1 MFLFYFCILALVD
14 LAGIGLLGPYI
25 GIAMDQSKIA
35 EIGFLSLIMEN
46 LNINVSPIS
55 FISICMIL
63 IFSFR
68 FALAILVNKKILFF
82 CRDMQVALRSDLM
95 KTYQNMSYED
105 FTENDS
111 SDAIANTTVL
121 SMYFTN
127 NVLYST
133 LKAFAEVILAI
144 FLFSFLLFI
153 NGLLVLILVLG
164 LGSLVTLYSNF
175 FKSRMISYG
184 QRINT
189 ANSNLVQ
196 SVKQSMEG
204 IKEVRVLGKENFFY
218 KRYISNAE
226 TYGDLHASSQLIN
239 TGSRYFIEFAIIG
252 FFVFTIS
259 ASDFLMLGD
268 SSDIFATLGMFA
280 FAAIRLLPGV
290 NVLSSAILQL
300 RSQKNTV
307 DRLYETLID
316 LEIEIDFSKIETD
329 DYHENTNSEVNFKS
343 ISLENI
349 KYSYPNTNKN
359 VLDGINLE
367 IYKGESIGIIGSS
380 GSGKTTLIDILLGL
394 LKPKSGKIKLNGKSL
409 DKVIENLGKMI
420 AYIPQESLMIN
431 ETLSSNIQLDESSD
445 LDINNEQL
453 YKSISQA
460 QLTKVVDNLPKGV
473 LTNIGESGIRL
484 SGGQRQRVALAR
496 AIFHSRNILVF
507 DEATSALDSQTEAE
521 VINEITR
528 MKGIKTMIIVAHRT
542 ETLRFCDRIYKIDNG
557 IIVENGTPNEILGS
571 SDIK

>member
-1 MFLFYFCILALVD
+1 
-14 LAGIGLLGPYI
+14 
-25 GIAMDQSKIA
+25 MDQSKIA

-153 NGLLVLILVLG
+153 NGLLVLILVIG

-184 QRINT
+184 QKINA

-316 LEIEIDFSKIETD
+316 LRIEIDFSKIETD
-329 DYHENTNSEVNFKS
+329 AYQENTNSEGKATGGSKLLQRLCARLTGDNA
-343 ISLENI
+343 
-349 KYSYPNTNKN
+349 
-359 VLDGINLE
+359 
-367 IYKGESIGIIGSS
+367 ESIQLQCKGILEFLLDTDTMEPNEKEEFIANYDKEDIGYIESKYLGTLMLNNLKGREQKFLSLAFAYAKSS
-380 GSGKTTLIDILLGL
+380 VK
-394 LKPKSGKIKLNGKSL
+394 GKSCVHL
-409 DKVIENLGKMI
+409 KV
-420 AYIPQESLMIN
+420 Y
-431 ETLSSNIQLDESSD
+431 
-445 LDINNEQL
+445 
-453 YKSISQA
+453 
-460 QLTKVVDNLPKGV
+460 
-473 LTNIGESGIRL
+473 
-484 SGGQRQRVALAR
+484 
-496 AIFHSRNILVF
+496 
-507 DEATSALDSQTEAE
+507 
-521 VINEITR
+521 
-528 MKGIKTMIIVAHRT
+528 
-542 ETLRFCDRIYKIDNG
+542 
-557 IIVENGTPNEILGS
+557 
-571 SDIK
+571 

>member
-1 MFLFYFCILALVD
+1 
-14 LAGIGLLGPYI
+14 
-25 GIAMDQSKIA
+25 MDQSKIA

-153 NGLLVLILVLG
+153 NGLLVLILVIG

-184 QRINT
+184 QKINA

-252 FFVFTIS
+252 FFVFSIS

-316 LEIEIDFSKIETD
+316 LRIEIDFSKIETD
-329 DYHENTNSEVNFKS
+329 AYQENTNSEVNFKS

-349 KYSYPNTNKN
+349 KYSYPNANKN

-367 IYKGESIGIIGSS
+367 IYKGELIGIIGSS

-394 LKPKSGKIKLNGKSL
+394 LKPKTGKIKINGKSL
-409 DKVIENLGKMI
+409 DNVIENLGKMI

-571 SDIK
+571 SD

>member
-1 MFLFYFCILALVD
+1 
-14 LAGIGLLGPYI
+14 
-25 GIAMDQSKIA
+25 MDQSKIA

-153 NGLLVLILVLG
+153 NGLLVLILVIG

-184 QRINT
+184 QKINA

-316 LEIEIDFSKIETD
+316 LRIEIDFSKIETD
-329 DYHENTNSEVNFKS
+329 AYQENTNSEVNFKS

-349 KYSYPNTNKN
+349 KYSYPNANKN

-367 IYKGESIGIIGSS
+367 IYKGELIGIIGSS

-394 LKPKSGKIKLNGKSL
+394 LKPKTGKIKINGKSL
-409 DKVIENLGKMI
+409 DNVIENLGKMI

-571 SDIK
+571 SD

>member
-153 NGLLVLILVLG
+153 NGLLVLILVIG

-184 QRINT
+184 QKINA

-252 FFVFTIS
+252 FFVFSIS

-316 LEIEIDFSKIETD
+316 LRIEIDFSKIETD
-329 DYHENTNSEVNFKS
+329 AYQENTNSEVNFKS

-349 KYSYPNTNKN
+349 KYSYPNANKN

-367 IYKGESIGIIGSS
+367 IYKGELIGIIGSS

-394 LKPKSGKIKLNGKSL
+394 LKPKTGKIKINGKSL
-409 DKVIENLGKMI
+409 DNVIENLGKMI

-571 SDIK
+571 SD

>member
-1 MFLFYFCILALVD
+1 LFLFYFCILAVVD

-25 GIAMDQSKIA
+25 GIAMDPSKIA

-46 LNINVSPIS
+46 LNINFSPIS

-68 FALAILVNKKILFF
+68 FGLAILVNKKILFF
-82 CRDMQVALRSDLM
+82 CRDIQVALRSDLM
-95 KTYQNMSYED
+95 KTYQSMSYEE

-184 QRINT
+184 QKINT

-226 TYGDLHASSQLIN
+226 IYGDLHASSQLIN

-316 LEIEIDFSKIETD
+316 LGIEIDFSKIETD
-329 DYHENTNSEVNFKS
+329 AYQENSNSEVNFKS

-359 VLDGINLE
+359 ILDGINLE
-367 IYKGESIGIIGSS
+367 IYKGESIGIIGPS

-507 DEATSALDSQTEAE
+507 DEATSALDSQTESE

-571 SDIK
+571 SD

>member
-153 NGLLVLILVLG
+153 NGLLVLILVIG

-184 QRINT
+184 QKINA

-316 LEIEIDFSKIETD
+316 LRIEIDFSKIETD
-329 DYHENTNSEVNFKS
+329 AYQENTNSEVNFKS

-349 KYSYPNTNKN
+349 KYSYPNANKN

-367 IYKGESIGIIGSS
+367 IYKGELIGIIGSS

-394 LKPKSGKIKLNGKSL
+394 LKPKTGKIKINGKSL
-409 DKVIENLGKMI
+409 DNVIENLGKMI

-571 SDIK
+571 SD